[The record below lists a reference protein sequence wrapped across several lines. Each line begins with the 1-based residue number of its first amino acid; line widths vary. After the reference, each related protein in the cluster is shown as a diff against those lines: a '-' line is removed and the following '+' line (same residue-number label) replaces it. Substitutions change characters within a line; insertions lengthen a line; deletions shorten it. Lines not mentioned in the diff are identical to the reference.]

1 MATLLRSMGSKRQDE
16 RILNDVRRQ
25 ITWQSDIQSEEIGIQ
40 VKGGMVFLDGTVE
53 TRLEK
58 LEAEK
63 AAKAAD
69 GVSSVTND
77 IQVLPK
83 AERTDAEIQGN
94 VSAGLRAVL
103 CVLEKLPAVTVRGGV
118 VVLEGTVRWSFQRT
132 SAERAADAVIGVR
145 GVLNRILVGRSTP
158 AVATI
163 GPINPDRIAT
173 PMLLLGRGGARQ
185 LLDERA
191 ALAAAS

>member
-145 GVLNRILVGRSTP
+145 GVSNRISVGRSVRAAIEPMTS
-158 AVATI
+158 
-163 GPINPDRIAT
+163 DRSANS
-173 PMLLLGRGGARQ
+173 MLLLGGEVVRP
-185 LLDERA
+185 LVEERPV
-191 ALAAAS
+191 LAAAS

>member
-1 MATLLRSMGSKRQDE
+1 MRSNRQDD

-63 AAKAAD
+63 AAKAID
-69 GVSSVTND
+69 GVFSVTND
-77 IQVLPK
+77 IHVSPRG
-83 AERTDAEIQGN
+83 ERTDAEIQRDVN
-94 VSAGLRAVL
+94 SGLCAVL

-145 GVLNRILVGRSTP
+145 AVRNHISVRQSARATVEPMNSDRSANT
-158 AVATI
+158 
-163 GPINPDRIAT
+163 
-173 PMLLLGRGGARQ
+173 MLLGGGGVRP
-185 LLDERA
+185 LVEERPV
-191 ALAAAS
+191 LAAAS

>member
-1 MATLLRSMGSKRQDE
+1 MATLLRSMGSNRQDD

-40 VKGGMVFLDGTVE
+40 VKGGMVFLDGRVE

-69 GVSSVTND
+69 GVFSVTNN

-83 AERTDAEIQGN
+83 REPTDAEIHRSVN
-94 VSAGLRAVL
+94 AGLRAVL
-103 CVLEKLPAVTVRGGV
+103 CVLEKLPAVRVHNGV
-118 VVLEGTVRWSFQRT
+118 VTLEGNVRWSFQRT

-185 LLDERA
+185 LFDERA

>member
-145 GVLNRILVGRSTP
+145 GVSNRISVGRSVRAAIEPMTSDQS
-158 AVATI
+158 A
-163 GPINPDRIAT
+163 NS
-173 PMLLLGRGGARQ
+173 MLLLGGEVVRP
-185 LLDERA
+185 LVEERPV
-191 ALAAAS
+191 LAAAS

>member
-1 MATLLRSMGSKRQDE
+1 MATLLRSMGSKMQDE

-103 CVLEKLPAVTVRGGV
+103 CVLEKLPGVTVRGGV

-145 GVLNRILVGRSTP
+145 GVSNRISVGRSVRAAIEPMTS
-158 AVATI
+158 
-163 GPINPDRIAT
+163 DRSANS
-173 PMLLLGRGGARQ
+173 MLLLGGEVVRP
-185 LLDERA
+185 LVEERPV
-191 ALAAAS
+191 LAAAS

>member
-1 MATLLRSMGSKRQDE
+1 MATLLRSMGSKRQDD

-40 VKGGMVFLDGTVE
+40 VKGGMVFLDGRVE

-69 GVSSVTND
+69 GVFSVTNN
-77 IQVLPK
+77 IQALPK
-83 AERTDAEIQGN
+83 REPTDAEIQRSVN
-94 VSAGLRAVL
+94 AGLGAVL
-103 CVLEKLPAVTVRGGV
+103 CVLEKLPAVSVHDGV
-118 VVLEGTVRWSFQRT
+118 VALEGSVRWSFQRT

-158 AVATI
+158 TVATI

-185 LLDERA
+185 LVDERA

>member
-145 GVLNRILVGRSTP
+145 GVRNRISVGRSVRAAIEPMTS
-158 AVATI
+158 
-163 GPINPDRIAT
+163 DRSANS
-173 PMLLLGRGGARQ
+173 MLLLGGGVVRP
-185 LLDERA
+185 LVEERPV
-191 ALAAAS
+191 LAAAS

>member
-145 GVLNRILVGRSTP
+145 GVRNRISVGRSVRAAIEPMTSDQS
-158 AVATI
+158 A
-163 GPINPDRIAT
+163 NS
-173 PMLLLGRGGARQ
+173 MLLLGGGVVRP
-185 LLDERA
+185 LVEERPV
-191 ALAAAS
+191 LAAAS